1 MVKSLV
7 KQFVVVILPGF
18 MFACSSANNKP
29 LLIDFSTDSSAI
41 VFNNIGQTGL
51 LQLQNKSGDDSTLN
65 SLIAV
70 LHSPSEK
77 DSTLKELPVDGK
89 VLVTDSNVVFMPL
102 TPFVK
107 GRDYLVITHLSAR
120 FGAAEDLLKGEVVNR
135 VRPQQKLLTR

>member
-1 MVKSLV
+1 MVKTLV
-7 KQFVVVILPGF
+7 KQFVVLLFPGF
-18 MFACSSANNKP
+18 LFACSSANNKP
-29 LLIDFSTDSSAI
+29 LIIDFSADSSAI

-51 LQLQNKSGDDSTLN
+51 LQLQKRPGNGSTLS

-77 DSTLKELPVDGK
+77 DSTLKELPVEGK
-89 VLVTDSNVVFMPL
+89 ILVTDSNVVFMPL
-102 TPFVK
+102 KPFVK

-120 FGAAEDLLKGEVVNR
+120 FGAVGDLLKGEVVNR